1 MLPGPSWPH
10 SGGGS
15 PCLCPLEVTSCRVQN
30 ESPRKQ
36 TSDRTVGTYVKILS
50 RSDCPASCLGADT
63 DWPWAPGL
71 GTTDLDVALSHAGC
85 KGVWARA
92 SLTCLKLI
100 FCFLPKL
107 LGFVT
112 VLIPQIRNFSFG
124 ERRVLILEMPGWYI
138 CNSGLQ
144 SSTKADGAWST
155 CPPPP
160 PSPTSGAARPSPGL
174 PRAPRDQW
182 LARGRAPSLGP
193 G

>member
-71 GTTDLDVALSHAGC
+71 GTTDLDVALSRAGC

-112 VLIPQIRNFSFG
+112 VLSSLPRKPMAPGARARRPHRRRPVGPPAPLPGRPGRRGISGWRGGALPLSAPGRPLGIQAFCLRGLASVGLGEASFG
-124 ERRVLILEMPGWYI
+124 KPL
-138 CNSGLQ
+138 
-144 SSTKADGAWST
+144 
-155 CPPPP
+155 
-160 PSPTSGAARPSPGL
+160 
-174 PRAPRDQW
+174 
-182 LARGRAPSLGP
+182 
-193 G
+193 